1 MISTFYTQGGQP
13 WQKAAYLSLPQGVAI
28 TAGAMG
34 LTYFGSRIRHWQWQ
48 QTCAV
53 TVMVIFGSILA
64 LATPDNFG
72 LMCAMLTLS
81 MIGYGW
87 AIYLTIAYTQM
98 GVPQEQLG
106 ISGGLSGCV
115 RFAGGSIAQ
124 AVYLTVFQNDLAKK
138 TPLYVTRAAL
148 DAGVPK
154 DKIIRLLQE
163 LADPAALTADFGKD
177 VLAAVGYAQQLA
189 VAHGIKLIA
198 LTSLGFG
205 IVGIIACLCCKDVDA
220 KMNETIEVFLE
231 NDEFAD
237 RNKYH

>member
-1 MISTFYTQGGQP
+1 
-13 WQKAAYLSLPQGVAI
+13 
-28 TAGAMG
+28 
-34 LTYFGSRIRHWQWQ
+34 
-48 QTCAV
+48 
-53 TVMVIFGSILA
+53 
-64 LATPDNFG
+64 
-72 LMCAMLTLS
+72 MLVLS

-124 AVYLTVFQNDLAKK
+124 AIYLTVFQNDLAKK
-138 TPLYVTRAAL
+138 TPVYVTEAAL
-148 DAGVPK
+148 QAGVPN
-154 DKIIRLLQE
+154 DKITQLLTD
-163 LADPAALTADFGKD
+163 LADPKALAIDFPAD
-177 VLAAVGYAQQLA
+177 VVAAVGYAQQLA

-198 LTSLGFG
+198 FTSLGFG
-205 IVGIIACLCCKDVDA
+205 IVGIVACLCCKNVDE